1 MFGLPGS
8 DGKRQNEVVVCTL
21 APVEGVF
28 GPFVTHFQ
36 AEVDEGAVGD
46 CTEEDFLYVPVA
58 NANGMYAAV
67 VLYRGQL
74 SPYFTSRVSLVDV
87 KTQGDA
93 WIAKNL
99 DGATTIGNVL
109 ASVESNPGRLP
120 GMVVNILK
128 TIAAQ

>member
-1 MFGLPGS
+1 M
-8 DGKRQNEVVVCTL
+8 
-21 APVEGVF
+21 
-28 GPFVTHFQ
+28 THFQ